1 MQTFWQISFYT
12 VIILSLICIPI
23 QRRAMN
29 KIAFGRSMFIT
40 YTAIV
45 MAYVVGVLSRS
56 IAADVVAILLL
67 ALGLLMLI
75 FMAVKSI
82 QHTKSRKR

>member
-56 IAADVVAILLL
+56 IAADVIAILLL
-67 ALGLLMLI
+67 LLGLLMLI

-82 QHTKSRKR
+82 QHIKSRKH

>member
-56 IAADVVAILLL
+56 IAADVIAILLL
-67 ALGLLMLI
+67 LLGLLMLI

-82 QHTKSRKR
+82 QHIKSRKR